1 MQKQTWKGL
10 LILLLTGMVWAC
22 QKSDRLK
29 NPLPNGN
36 FNTEMVKEWYYSEF
50 KGSAVWNASPQKGK
64 KLPDWSHPRS
74 FRVGNSEVVE
84 YPLSEER
91 SAYPVAGAGPAEA
104 ARIAEASLSRIAF
117 IKGPDGQITVRES
130 RLVPEPGYLQ
140 QKQYDISNQYPAAV
154 EGDFTGRIYVTDWD
168 GRPVSAARLRNGKIT
183 GWGHKA
189 SAPANR
195 TETEGCTYEQYCVW
209 EQQCVMQF
217 YGDGMIVM
225 ECGPWINTGDCW
237 TEEVCNGPGDP
248 CLMYGIG
255 CEGDGGGE
263 PVPEIINNVDDPC
276 IRQSVNNAING
287 GCSNK
292 ISNFI
297 NSVFANSEQFHIQF
311 NDSPILLNHPDDV
324 AYTTWTPMNPD
335 ESKANI
341 TFSNTLLNSSSK
353 EYIAATIL
361 HEVVHAWID
370 YKFPNAGENIQQH
383 EMMAQPG
390 RFNMMRDALMELCP
404 NLSLSEATDLT
415 WGGLY
420 STIAF
425 ISLPQ
430 TEKDRIVQRNVDF
443 QNGNLGTP
451 C

>member
-1 MQKQTWKGL
+1 
-10 LILLLTGMVWAC
+10 MVWAC

-36 FNTEMVKEWYYSEF
+36 FNTEMVKEWYYSKF

-154 EGDFTGRIYVTDWD
+154 EGDFTGRIYVTVWD
-168 GRPVSAARLRNGKIT
+168 GSPVSAARLRNGKIT

-255 CEGDGGGE
+255 CDGNG
-263 PVPEIINNVDDPC
+263 PPEAC
-276 IRQSVNNAING
+276 SQQSVDGELSSLMDAGTAISTKLGIQTISSTSTSKTKKYKWAFYKIMSPLTTLTFNSIETGVQEYGADGFWRWTSFTHTGEEQTGTTIMWSAQVHSMQATPDIANVEIGGPIHTTVSVAGMTLNYVIKTSVNCGLFNAEG
-287 GCSNK
+287 FK
-292 ISNFI
+292 
-297 NSVFANSEQFHIQF
+297 
-311 NDSPILLNHPDDV
+311 
-324 AYTTWTPMNPD
+324 
-335 ESKANI
+335 
-341 TFSNTLLNSSSK
+341 SSS
-353 EYIAATIL
+353 
-361 HEVVHAWID
+361 
-370 YKFPNAGENIQQH
+370 
-383 EMMAQPG
+383 
-390 RFNMMRDALMELCP
+390 
-404 NLSLSEATDLT
+404 S
-415 WGGLY
+415 
-420 STIAF
+420 
-425 ISLPQ
+425 
-430 TEKDRIVQRNVDF
+430 
-443 QNGNLGTP
+443 GNSWYTYE
-451 C
+451 